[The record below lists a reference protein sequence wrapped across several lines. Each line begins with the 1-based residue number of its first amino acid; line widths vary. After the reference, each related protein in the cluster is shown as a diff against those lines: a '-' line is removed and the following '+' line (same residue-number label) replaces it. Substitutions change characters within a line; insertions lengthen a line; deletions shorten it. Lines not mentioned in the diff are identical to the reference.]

1 MSMRFK
7 IGHVMKIRKERFK
20 VGEHSRVPSFLLA
33 VEMHGD
39 RSRSLAY
46 VKVLICQSTGCI
58 FNDIVIPSAVN
69 ILITRWL

>member
-58 FNDIVIPSAVN
+58 FNDIVIPSGFN
-69 ILITRWL
+69 KNKIL